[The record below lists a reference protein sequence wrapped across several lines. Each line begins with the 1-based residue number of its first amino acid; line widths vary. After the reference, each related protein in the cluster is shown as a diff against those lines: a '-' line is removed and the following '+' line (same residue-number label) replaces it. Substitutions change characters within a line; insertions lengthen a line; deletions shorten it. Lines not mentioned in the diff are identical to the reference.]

1 MKDTLTMK
9 VTHMTQIALS
19 DRAMSKKPKL
29 EERSFML
36 TRSAYKELCRA
47 AAHYRMSPSVYLE
60 CLALRHSVQQAGEL
74 KEA

>member
-1 MKDTLTMK
+1 
-9 VTHMTQIALS
+9 
-19 DRAMSKKPKL
+19 MSNKPKL

-47 AAHYRMSPSVYLE
+47 AAHHQMNPSVYLE
-60 CLALRHSVQQAGEL
+60 CLALKFPVQQMVGL